1 MDAPCTRLMNSENF
15 AQTLLY
21 CQRSVF
27 WNASAE
33 FTEPRQMSVFIELLS
48 PYSIHSHRC
57 ERERESVSEHWD
69 SGGALAL
76 ALSLINHD
84 VSRDGSESSAGS
96 IPKNLGIGIGWESI
110 QNRFFIVKS

>member
-1 MDAPCTRLMNSENF
+1 M
-15 AQTLLY
+15 
-21 CQRSVF
+21 
-27 WNASAE
+27 
-33 FTEPRQMSVFIELLS
+33 
-48 PYSIHSHRC
+48 
-57 ERERESVSEHWD
+57 SEHWG

-96 IPKNLGIGIGWESI
+96 FPKNLGIGIGWESI